1 MFCINCGTQ
10 LAAGSNFCT
19 NCGQKMNTS
28 PASAPPVVNAE
39 PQIRQNS
46 QSFLHPDAVQFSAP
60 PVASQPTKCP
70 WCVSVLP
77 PSAGSTCPFCGASL
91 QAHSQTTRSG
101 WIELPPRRD
110 MARLQIGNSS
120 CQIEGLYV
128 PVADMNLAAGDSVY
142 FSHHVLLWKD
152 TAVNMT
158 PMSMRGGW
166 KRMFAGLPL
175 VMTEAQGPGHIA
187 FSKDQPGD
195 VIALPLHPGQSVD
208 VREHMF
214 LVATSNV
221 RYDWFQSNVWYS
233 VRNGNDTE
241 TSYPI
246 GMFVDS
252 FSAPSAP
259 GLLLLHA
266 GGSVFTRHLAPDETI
281 LIKPTAF
288 VFKDPTVQME
298 LHFDHPAGSVWGY
311 RTYRCIWLRLYG
323 PGRVAIQS
331 VFEHMENESGNLSNY
346 SRATSRQWY

>member
-1 MFCINCGTQ
+1 MFCINCGSQ
-10 LAAGSNFCT
+10 LAPGAHFCVQ
-19 NCGQKMNTS
+19 CGQKLD
-28 PASAPPVVNAE
+28 AE
-39 PQIRQNS
+39 PAPQAVPAQPQVRES
-46 QSFLHPDAVQFSAP
+46 AQSFLHPDAQQFVAP
-60 PVASQPTKCP
+60 QTTELPAKCP
-70 WCVSVLP
+70 WCGSAIP
-77 PSAGSTCPFCGASL
+77 PTAGTSCPFCGAAL
-91 QAHSQTTRSG
+91 KTRAHASRSG
-101 WIELPPRRD
+101 WLEMPPRRD
-110 MARLQIGNSS
+110 MAKLQIGNSS

-152 TAVNMT
+152 TAVNIT
-158 PMSMRGGW
+158 PMSMKGAW

-175 VMTEAQGPGHIA
+175 IMTQAQGPGHIA

-221 RYDWFQSNVWYS
+221 TYDWFQSHVWYTTQ
-233 VRNGNDTE
+233 NGDDRE
-241 TSYPI
+241 THYPI
-246 GMFVDS
+246 GNFLDS

-266 GGSVFTRHLAPDETI
+266 GGSVFVRQLAPGETI

-288 VFKDPTVQME
+288 VFKDPSVQTE
-298 LHFDHPAGSVWGY
+298 LHFDHPAGTVWGY

-331 VFEHMENESGNLSNY
+331 VFEHLEAESGSLSNY
-346 SRATSRQWY
+346 SQATSKQW